1 MLQYMPLIGSIL
13 LTVLIAWVGIST
25 WVANRRRIRSA
36 LAGHSYCVIPNGQA
50 IMPEARKSIC
60 CGAATFRPRWTA
72 DGWVAPCQCC
82 GEWQYLGD
90 DYEHPPEDAIL
101 SEVTSDWREQVL
113 AEHYGEAQTRRFDK
127 LATDFSE
134 DEGEPLPASMSHAPN
149 IGGEGNPDYQGP
161 HYVSRNNPVQQLIK
175 AGVLDEDDPNV
186 QAWRDYCDEP
196 VGEPPEAASGPVDDG
211 QLVGRPTFA
220 MSFTS
225 NLGPDDMLIM
235 MRGGKKLRPVSWNN
249 SALLGDAYCYVR
261 DRHTFVEHRPRTGG
275 LEVSPAIQGIRDAIQ
290 KYGGAWLDV
299 TWEIDGT
306 EVTSELTDA
315 MRLRDDYRQ
324 AHPDIA
330 AMWTGDDEGE
340 ELAIPPQPNIGGE
353 DHPDYAGPHY
363 AAPVDYG
370 LPENRF
376 VPYDVLRD
384 PPDGAAVHFI
394 GNAACVGPLDGESQG
409 DEGHDVSAEDNNRSD

>member
-13 LTVLIAWVGIST
+13 LTVVIVWIVAST

-36 LAGHSYCVIPNGQA
+36 LAGRSYCVIPNGQS
-50 IMPEARKSIC
+50 IMPEARKSLC
-60 CGAATFRPRWTA
+60 CNAETFRPRWTA

-90 DYEHPPEDAIL
+90 DYEHPPEDAIR

-113 AEHYGEAQTRRFDK
+113 AEHYG
-127 LATDFSE
+127 
-134 DEGEPLPASMSHAPN
+134 DEGEPLPASMSH
-149 IGGEGNPDYQGP
+149 
-161 HYVSRNNPVQQLIK
+161 
-175 AGVLDEDDPNV
+175 
-186 QAWRDYCDEP
+186 
-196 VGEPPEAASGPVDDG
+196 
-211 QLVGRPTFA
+211 T
-220 MSFTS
+220 
-225 NLGPDDMLIM
+225 
-235 MRGGKKLRPVSWNN
+235 
-249 SALLGDAYCYVR
+249 
-261 DRHTFVEHRPRTGG
+261 
-275 LEVSPAIQGIRDAIQ
+275 
-290 KYGGAWLDV
+290 
-299 TWEIDGT
+299 
-306 EVTSELTDA
+306 
-315 MRLRDDYRQ
+315 
-324 AHPDIA
+324 
-330 AMWTGDDEGE
+330 
-340 ELAIPPQPNIGGE
+340 PNIGGE